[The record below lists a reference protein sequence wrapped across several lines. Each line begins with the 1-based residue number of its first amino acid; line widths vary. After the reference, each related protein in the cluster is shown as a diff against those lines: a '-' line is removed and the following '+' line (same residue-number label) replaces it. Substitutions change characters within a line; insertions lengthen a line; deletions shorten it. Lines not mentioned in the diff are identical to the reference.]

1 MKKKVFSG
9 RKNITLAW
17 VKERGWGQYITFRRN
32 LADGRL
38 ADGSNIKRYC
48 DGVILTEQRDKLIW
62 ILDKNGDWTKKCDQE
77 SGHLLLVGI
86 AAVLSGNHETM
97 SVLTKFSLLIQLKF
111 YILLATGCPTERF
124 CRFQRKRKERCC
136 GEFSS

>member
-48 DGVILTEQRDKLIW
+48 DGVILTEQRDKLIL
-62 ILDKNGDWTKKCDQE
+62 ILDKNGTFTVKSFYKAMKIQE
-77 SGHLLLVGI
+77 ALT
-86 AAVLSGNHETM
+86 NTM
-97 SVLTKFSLLIQLKF
+97 GAI
-111 YILLATGCPTERF
+111 
-124 CRFQRKRKERCC
+124 KEFGR
-136 GEFSS
+136 

>member
-1 MKKKVFSG
+1 MDYISGFCYKTYIHRYLLGIG
-9 RKNITLAW
+9 RKNVTKNQGTCCW
-17 VKERGWGQYITFRRN
+17 WG
-32 LADGRL
+32 
-38 ADGSNIKRYC
+38 
-48 DGVILTEQRDKLIW
+48 
-62 ILDKNGDWTKKCDQE
+62 
-77 SGHLLLVGI
+77 LLQFFG
-86 AAVLSGNHETM
+86 LSGNHETM